1 MVRCHARRAARLL
14 KTLDPGML
22 MMLRVMVQVNNLNL
36 LDQMRLATL
45 GKDLVSPA
53 CAAGER

>member
-1 MVRCHARRAARLL
+1 M
-14 KTLDPGML
+14 ML
-22 MMLRVMVQVNNLNL
+22 MVMVQVNNLNL

>member
-1 MVRCHARRAARLL
+1 MLL
-14 KTLDPGML
+14 ML
-22 MMLRVMVQVNNLNL
+22 MVMEQVNNLNL
-36 LDQMRLATL
+36 LDQMRMAAL